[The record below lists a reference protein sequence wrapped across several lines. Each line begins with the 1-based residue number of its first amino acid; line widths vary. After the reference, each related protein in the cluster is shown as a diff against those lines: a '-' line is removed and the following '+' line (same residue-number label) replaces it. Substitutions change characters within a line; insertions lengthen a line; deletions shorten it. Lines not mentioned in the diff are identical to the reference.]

1 MLVSHKIYIDV
12 NINMKITMTTLTV
25 TETVNVIGTVL
36 GEMVTLTRRV
46 DKNWFEGRIGSRKGI
61 FPASYVDVICEPGE
75 SRGRISF
82 RYNLLN
88 FNENNDNFLL
98 SRHFIFRQ

>member
-1 MLVSHKIYIDV
+1 M
-12 NINMKITMTTLTV
+12 ITMTTITTV
-25 TETVNVIGTVL
+25 S

-82 RYNLLN
+82 RYNYLLN
-88 FNENNDNFLL
+88 FDENNDNCLV

>member
-1 MLVSHKIYIDV
+1 MLISHKIYIDI
-12 NINMKITMTTLTV
+12 NIKITMTTVTV
-25 TETVNVIGTVL
+25 TVNVIVTVL

-75 SRGRISF
+75 SRGCLFFHCNYLVF
-82 RYNLLN
+82 RKRSETKSAL
-88 FNENNDNFLL
+88 
-98 SRHFIFRQ
+98 

>member
-1 MLVSHKIYIDV
+1 M
-12 NINMKITMTTLTV
+12 ITMATITTV
-25 TETVNVIGTVL
+25 S

-82 RYNLLN
+82 RYNL
-88 FNENNDNFLL
+88 FKMMKQLL
-98 SRHFIFRQ
+98 HIKAFQIPATV

>member
-1 MLVSHKIYIDV
+1 M
-12 NINMKITMTTLTV
+12 ITMTTVTV
-25 TETVNVIGTVL
+25 NVTVNVIVTVS

-82 RYNLLN
+82 RYNYLLN
-88 FNENNDNFLL
+88 FDENNDNCLV